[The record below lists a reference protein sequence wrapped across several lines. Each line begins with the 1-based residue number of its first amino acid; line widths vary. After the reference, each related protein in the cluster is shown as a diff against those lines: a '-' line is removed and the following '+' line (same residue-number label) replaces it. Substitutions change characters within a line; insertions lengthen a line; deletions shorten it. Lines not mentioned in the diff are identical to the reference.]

1 MNLDHLRYF
10 ETIARFEHYG
20 KAAEF
25 LHVSQPSLTYAVGQ
39 LESELGVPLFEKTG
53 RNVRLT
59 RYGRLFLQS
68 VTQSLQKLDGA
79 ARTLQELGTGGGLVL
94 LGGIR
99 KLAAQTVPEL
109 MRDFLA
115 RPGNEAVRFELHTE
129 SGFSRDLL
137 QAVEEE
143 RLDMAFVS
151 HPGDPTVFEC
161 LPFRRSPFVVVVPPG
176 HPLAA
181 RESVTLEET
190 LPYPYVYFSKRGGLR
205 PPIDAMFRAIDAQ
218 PKIAYETEEDT
229 VVAGMAA
236 AGFGIAV
243 VPDHPVLRCL
253 NVKILPITAPD
264 PGRTAYLCR
273 KRTAQLPAA
282 ADRFYAYCATALRQ
296 KDGTGAPAV

>member
-10 ETIARFEHYG
+10 KTIAECEHYG
-20 KAAEF
+20 RAAEI
-25 LHVSQPSLTYAVGQ
+25 LHVSQPNLNYAVTQ
-39 LESELGVPLFEKTG
+39 LESELGVPLFEKAG

-68 VTQSLQKLDGA
+68 VTESLQKLDESTRA
-79 ARTLQELGTGGGLVL
+79 LQELGTGGGLVL
-94 LGGIR
+94 LGSIR

-109 MRDFLA
+109 MHDFLA
-115 RPGNEAVRFELHTE
+115 QPGQEGVRFELHTE

-137 QAVEEE
+137 QAVAEE

-161 LPFRRSPFVVVVPPG
+161 LPFKRSPFVVVVPPG
-176 HPLAA
+176 HPLAEK
-181 RESVTLEET
+181 ESVTLTET

-205 PPIDAMFRAIDAQ
+205 PAVDAMFRAIGAQ

-236 AGFGIAV
+236 AGFGIAI

-253 NVKILPITAPD
+253 DLKILPITAPD

-273 KRTAQLPAA
+273 KRSAQLPEAA
-282 ADRFYAYCATALRQ
+282 SCFYQYCAETLPG
-296 KDGTGAPAV
+296 KNC

>member
-10 ETIARFEHYG
+10 KTIAECEHYG
-20 KAAEF
+20 RAAEL
-25 LHVSQPSLTYAVGQ
+25 LHVSQPNLNYAVTQ
-39 LESELGVPLFEKTG
+39 LESELGVPLFEKAG

-68 VTQSLQKLDGA
+68 VTESLQKLDGS
-79 ARTLQELGTGGGLVL
+79 ARALQELGTGGGLVL

-109 MRDFLA
+109 MRGFLA
-115 RPGNEAVRFELHTE
+115 QPGNETVRFELHTE

-137 QAVEEE
+137 QAVAEE

-151 HPGDPTVFEC
+151 HPGDPTVFNC
-161 LPFRRSPFVVVVPPG
+161 LPFQRSPFVVVVPPW
-176 HPLAA
+176 HPLAEK
-181 RESVTLEET
+181 ESVTLRET
-190 LPYPYVYFSKRGGLR
+190 LPYPYVYFSQRGGLR
-205 PPIDAMFRAIDAQ
+205 LPIDALFREIGAK

-253 NVKILPITAPD
+253 DVKILPITDPD
-264 PGRTAYLCR
+264 PSRTAYLCR
-273 KRTAQLPAA
+273 KRSAQLPAA
-282 ADRFYAYCATALRQ
+282 ACRFYDFCAETLGG
-296 KDGTGAPAV
+296 KNS

>member
-10 ETIARFEHYG
+10 KTIAECEHYG
-20 KAAEF
+20 RAAEL
-25 LHVSQPSLTYAVGQ
+25 LHVSQPNLNYAVTQ
-39 LESELGVPLFEKTG
+39 LESELGVPLFEKAG

-68 VTQSLQKLDGA
+68 VTESLQKLDGST
-79 ARTLQELGTGGGLVL
+79 RTLQELGAGGGLVL
-94 LGGIR
+94 LGSIR

-109 MRDFLA
+109 MRGFLA
-115 RPGNEAVRFELHTE
+115 QPGHGGVRFELHTV

-137 QAVEEE
+137 QAVAEE

-151 HPGDPTVFEC
+151 HPGDPTVFDC

-181 RESVTLEET
+181 KESVTLAET
-190 LPYPYVYFSKRGGLR
+190 LPYPYVYFSRRGGLR
-205 PPIDAMFRAIDAQ
+205 PAVDAMFREINAQ

-253 NVKILPITAPD
+253 DLKIIPITAPD

-273 KRTAQLPAA
+273 KRSAQLPEAA
-282 ADRFYAYCATALRQ
+282 CRFYEYCAQNLPE
-296 KDGTGAPAV
+296 KNG

>member
-10 ETIARFEHYG
+10 KTIAECEHYG
-20 KAAEF
+20 RAAEI
-25 LHVSQPSLTYAVGQ
+25 LHVSQPNLNYAVTQ
-39 LESELGVPLFEKTG
+39 LESELGVPLFEKAG

-68 VTQSLQKLDGA
+68 VTESLQKLDESTRA
-79 ARTLQELGTGGGLVL
+79 LQELGTGGGLVL
-94 LGGIR
+94 LGSIR

-109 MRDFLA
+109 MHGFLA
-115 RPGNEAVRFELHTE
+115 QPGQECVRFELHTE

-137 QAVEEE
+137 QAVAEE

-161 LPFRRSPFVVVVPPG
+161 LPFKRSPFVVVVPPG
-176 HPLAA
+176 HPLAEK
-181 RESVTLEET
+181 ESVTLTET
-190 LPYPYVYFSKRGGLR
+190 LPYPDVYFSKRGGLR
-205 PPIDAMFRAIDAQ
+205 PAVDAMFRAIGAQ

-229 VVAGMAA
+229 VVAGMAS
-236 AGFGIAV
+236 AGFGIAI

-253 NVKILPITAPD
+253 DLKILPITAPD

-273 KRTAQLPAA
+273 KRSAQLPEAA
-282 ADRFYAYCATALRQ
+282 SCFYQYCAETLPE
-296 KDGTGAPAV
+296 KNC

>member
-10 ETIARFEHYG
+10 KTIAECEHYG
-20 KAAEF
+20 RAAEI
-25 LHVSQPSLTYAVGQ
+25 LHVSQPNLNYAVTQ
-39 LESELGVPLFEKTG
+39 LESELGVPLFEKAG

-59 RYGRLFLQS
+59 RYGRMFLQS
-68 VTQSLQKLDGA
+68 VTESLQKLDGST
-79 ARTLQELGTGGGLVL
+79 RTLQELGAGGGLVL
-94 LGGIR
+94 LGSIR

-109 MRDFLA
+109 MRGFLA
-115 RPGNEAVRFELHTE
+115 QPGHEGVRFELHTE

-137 QAVEEE
+137 QAVAEE

-151 HPGDPTVFEC
+151 HPGDPTVFDC

-181 RESVTLEET
+181 KESVTLAET

-205 PPIDAMFRAIDAQ
+205 PAVDAMFREINAQ

-253 NVKILPITAPD
+253 DLEILPITDPD

-273 KRTAQLPAA
+273 KRSARLPEAA
-282 ADRFYAYCATALRQ
+282 CHFYQYCA
-296 KDGTGAPAV
+296 GTLPEKNG

>member
-10 ETIARFEHYG
+10 KTIAECEHYG
-20 KAAEF
+20 RAAEI
-25 LHVSQPSLTYAVGQ
+25 LHVSQPNLNYAVTQ
-39 LESELGVPLFEKTG
+39 LESELGVPLFEKAG

-59 RYGRLFLQS
+59 RYGRMFLQS
-68 VTQSLQKLDGA
+68 VAESLQKLDGST
-79 ARTLQELGTGGGLVL
+79 RTLQELGAGGGLVL
-94 LGGIR
+94 LGSIR

-109 MRDFLA
+109 MRGFLA
-115 RPGNEAVRFELHTE
+115 QPGHEGVRFELHTE

-137 QAVEEE
+137 QAVAEE

-151 HPGDPTVFEC
+151 HPGDPTVFDC

-181 RESVTLEET
+181 KESVTLAET
-190 LPYPYVYFSKRGGLR
+190 LPYPYVYFSQRGGLR
-205 PPIDAMFRAIDAQ
+205 PAVDAMFREINAQ

-253 NVKILPITAPD
+253 DVKILPITDPD

-273 KRTAQLPAA
+273 KRSARLPEAA
-282 ADRFYAYCATALRQ
+282 YRFYEYCAQNLPE
-296 KDGTGAPAV
+296 KNC

>member
-10 ETIARFEHYG
+10 KTIAECEHYG
-20 KAAEF
+20 RAAEI
-25 LHVSQPSLTYAVGQ
+25 LHVSQPNLNYAVTQ
-39 LESELGVPLFEKTG
+39 LESELGVPLFEKAG

-68 VTQSLQKLDGA
+68 VTESLQKLDESTRA
-79 ARTLQELGTGGGLVL
+79 LQELGTGGGLVL
-94 LGGIR
+94 LGSIR

-109 MRDFLA
+109 MHGFLVQ
-115 RPGNEAVRFELHTE
+115 PGQESVRFELHTE

-137 QAVEEE
+137 QAVAEE

-161 LPFRRSPFVVVVPPG
+161 LPFKRSPFVVVPPG
-176 HPLAA
+176 HPLAEK
-181 RESVTLEET
+181 ESVTLTET

-205 PPIDAMFRAIDAQ
+205 PAVDAMFRAIGAQ

-236 AGFGIAV
+236 AGFGIAI

-253 NVKILPITAPD
+253 DLKILPITAPD
-264 PGRTAYLCR
+264 SGRTAYLCR
-273 KRTAQLPAA
+273 KRSAQLPEAA
-282 ADRFYAYCATALRQ
+282 SCFYQYCAETLPE
-296 KDGTGAPAV
+296 KNC

>member
-10 ETIARFEHYG
+10 KTIAECEHYG
-20 KAAEF
+20 RAAEI
-25 LHVSQPSLTYAVGQ
+25 LHVSQPNLNYAVTQ
-39 LESELGVPLFEKTG
+39 LESELGVPLFEKAG

-59 RYGRLFLQS
+59 RYGRMFLQS
-68 VTQSLQKLDGA
+68 VTESLQKLDGST
-79 ARTLQELGTGGGLVL
+79 RTLQELGAGGGLVL
-94 LGGIR
+94 LGSIR

-109 MRDFLA
+109 MRGFLA
-115 RPGNEAVRFELHTE
+115 QPGHEGVRFELHTE

-137 QAVEEE
+137 QAVAEE

-151 HPGDPTVFEC
+151 HPGDPTVFDC

-181 RESVTLEET
+181 KESVTLAET

-205 PPIDAMFRAIDAQ
+205 PAVDAMFREINAQ

-253 NVKILPITAPD
+253 DVKILPITDPD

-273 KRTAQLPAA
+273 KRSAQLPEAA
-282 ADRFYAYCATALRQ
+282 CRFYEYCARNLPE
-296 KDGTGAPAV
+296 KNC

>member
-10 ETIARFEHYG
+10 KTIAECEHYG
-20 KAAEF
+20 RAAEI
-25 LHVSQPSLTYAVGQ
+25 LHVSQPNLNYAVTQ
-39 LESELGVPLFEKTG
+39 LESELGVPLFEKAG

-68 VTQSLQKLDGA
+68 VTESLQKLDESTRA
-79 ARTLQELGTGGGLVL
+79 LQELGTGGGLVL
-94 LGGIR
+94 LGSIR

-109 MRDFLA
+109 MHGFLA
-115 RPGNEAVRFELHTE
+115 QPGQECVRFELHTE

-137 QAVEEE
+137 QAVAEE

-161 LPFRRSPFVVVVPPG
+161 LPFKRSPFVVVVPPG
-176 HPLAA
+176 HPLAEK
-181 RESVTLEET
+181 ESVTLTET

-205 PPIDAMFRAIDAQ
+205 PAVDAMFRAIGAQ

-229 VVAGMAA
+229 VVAGMAS
-236 AGFGIAV
+236 AGFGIAI

-253 NVKILPITAPD
+253 DLKILPITAPD
-264 PGRTAYLCR
+264 APHTCAASAVPSCR
-273 KRTAQLPAA
+273 RPPAA
-282 ADRFYAYCATALRQ
+282 FINTAPKPCPKKTVDKHNLLM
-296 KDGTGAPAV
+296 V

>member
-10 ETIARFEHYG
+10 EAIARFEHYG

-25 LHVSQPSLTYAVGQ
+25 LHVSQPNLNYAVTQ
-39 LESELGVPLFEKTG
+39 LESELGVPLFEKAG

-68 VTQSLQKLDGA
+68 VTESLQKLDGS
-79 ARTLQELGTGGGLVL
+79 ARALQELGAGGGLVL

-99 KLAAQTVPEL
+99 KLAAQIVPEL

-115 RPGNEAVRFELHTE
+115 QPGNEAVRFELHTE

-151 HPGDPTVFEC
+151 HPGDPNVFEC

-176 HPLAA
+176 HPLSEK
-181 RESVTLEET
+181 ESVTLAET
-190 LPYPYVYFSKRGGLR
+190 LPYPYVYFSKKGGLR
-205 PPIDAMFRAIDAQ
+205 VPIDAMFRAIGAQ

-229 VVAGMAA
+229 VVAGMTA

-243 VPDHPVLRCL
+243 VPDHPVLRGMD
-253 NVKILPITAPD
+253 VKILPITDPD
-264 PGRTAYLCR
+264 PSRTAYLCR
-273 KRTAQLPAA
+273 KRSAQLPEAA
-282 ADRFYAYCATALRQ
+282 CRFYEYCARTLPE
-296 KDGTGAPAV
+296 KNC

>member
-20 KAAEF
+20 KAAEY

-68 VTQSLQKLDGA
+68 VTQSLQKLDGS

-109 MRDFLA
+109 MRNFLA
-115 RPGNEAVRFELHTE
+115 QPGNEAVRFELHTE

-151 HPGDPTVFEC
+151 HPGDPTVFEW
-161 LPFRRSPFVVVVPPG
+161 LPFHRSPFVLVVPPG

-205 PPIDAMFRAIDAQ
+205 LPIDAMFRAIGAQ

-253 NVKILPITAPD
+253 DVKIIPISAPD

-282 ADRFYAYCATALRQ
+282 ADRFYAYCAAALCQ
-296 KDGTGAPAV
+296 KGGIGAPAV